1 MRKLKNKQML
11 TGAGLMIA
19 FAVWTVFIMVIDV
32 RPAGPNGSVVG
43 FAAFNTWFHNMTGV
57 HMTLYTITDWLGL
70 VPIVICLCFAGVG
83 LSQWIKRKNIARVD
97 VDILLLGGYYILVIA
112 AYGFFEMVPINYR
125 PVLTNGY
132 LEASYPSS
140 TTLLVLSVLPTL
152 KYQIDRRATNP
163 VIRKAVT
170 VFVIIFSFFMVI
182 GRLLSGVHWFT
193 DIAGGVLLSAG
204 LFYIYEGA
212 VQMAEKAEEREEHG
226 IL

>member
-1 MRKLKNKQML
+1 MKKMKNNQL
-11 TGAGLMIA
+11 LPGAVLLLI
-19 FAVWTVFIMVIDV
+19 FAAWTVLIMNIDV

-70 VPIVICLCFAGVG
+70 VPIVICLCFAVVG
-83 LSQWIKRKNIARVD
+83 LSQWIKRRDIAKVD
-97 VDILLLGGYYILVIA
+97 ADILLLGVYYILVIA

-125 PVLTNGY
+125 PILIDGY

-152 KYQIDRRATNP
+152 KYQMDIRATNP
-163 VIRKAVT
+163 AVKKAVKA
-170 VFVIIFSFFMVI
+170 FVIVFSLFMVT

-212 VQMAEKAEEREEHG
+212 VQMTEKIEDRKEHG